1 MNNCTTVSKD
11 FLRCGAC
18 IYWSGEKE
26 VYGNIIQYDV
36 YSVGR
41 CNNVESPAH
50 GKTMVADNYC
60 LSKKDY

>member
-11 FLRCGAC
+11 FPRCGAC

-26 VYGNIIQYDV
+26 VYGNIIQYDA
-36 YSVGR
+36 YSVGK
-41 CNNVESPAH
+41 CNNFESPAS
-50 GKTMVADNYC
+50 GKIMTANDYY